1 MEPARIDVADA
12 DGVRFLTLNRP
23 GAHNAIGSDMLA
35 LLHDAV
41 EAAAADDA
49 VRALVLTG
57 AGGMFSAGGDLAS
70 LLASIDSRD
79 PAEERA
85 ALAEA
90 VEPVAAL
97 LRFPK
102 PSIAMVNG
110 AAAGGAIALTLAC
123 DLRVAS
129 TEALFAYAYP
139 RIALAGDLGMNWLL
153 TRLLGPARA
162 RRVAFAPS
170 VSAQEALRLGLVDDL
185 FAPGDLASAV
195 ADKARR
201 LAMLS
206 PGAVV
211 AIKRNL
217 DAAPGLSFA
226 DACAMEA
233 DSFVTLRGAPDHRVA
248 VEAMLKR

>member
-12 DGVRFLTLNRP
+12 DGVRTLTLDRP
-23 GAHNAIGSDMLA
+23 GAHNAVGPDMLA
-35 LLHDAV
+35 LLHDAI

-49 VRALVLTG
+49 IRALVLTG
-57 AGGMFSAGGDLAS
+57 AGRMFSAGGDLGL

-79 PAEERA
+79 PVAERA
-85 ALAEA
+85 ALAKA
-90 VEPVAAL
+90 VKPVDAL

-123 DLRVAS
+123 DLRIAS

-153 TRLLGPARA
+153 ARLLGPARA
-162 RRVAFAPS
+162 RRVALASS
-170 VSAQEALRLGLVDDL
+170 VSAQEALRMGLVDDL
-185 FAPGDLASAV
+185 AAPDDLAATV
-195 ADKARR
+195 AESARR
-201 LAMLS
+201 LAKLS
-206 PGAVV
+206 PLAVAAV
-211 AIKRNL
+211 KRNL
-217 DAAPGLSFA
+217 DAASALSFA

-233 DSFVTLRGAPDHRVA
+233 DSFVALRGAPDHRAA